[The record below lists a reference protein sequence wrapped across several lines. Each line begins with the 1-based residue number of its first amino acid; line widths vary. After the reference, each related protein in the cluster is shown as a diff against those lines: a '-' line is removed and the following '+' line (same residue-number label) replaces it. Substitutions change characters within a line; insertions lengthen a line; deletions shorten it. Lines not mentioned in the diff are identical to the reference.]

1 MTDWFSKSTLAKL
14 LDGFAE
20 VPDDYPFPDT
30 TLARLLECVVEKMRS
45 EVNDQGI
52 IEMAELLVFK
62 AREKAAAEHFQ

>member
-14 LDGFAE
+14 LDGFAD

-30 TLARLLECVVEKMRS
+30 TLARLLEYVMERMRA
-45 EVNDQGI
+45 EVDDPGV
-52 IEMAELLVFK
+52 IEVGELLVSK

>member
-14 LDGFAE
+14 LDGFAD

-30 TLARLLECVVEKMRS
+30 MLARLLEHVMERMRA
-45 EVNDQGI
+45 EVNDPGVI
-52 IEMAELLVFK
+52 KIGELLVSK